1 MNDKKSLITN
11 LISIF
16 LIITGHFSP
25 YYGETIKMVGLFAFS
40 GAITNWLAIYML
52 FERVPFLYGSGIIP
66 LQFAV
71 FKASIKKIMMEQFF
85 HEKNIREFFSAEN
98 TLREAKSVVANSI
111 EVFNYENLYEGLIS
125 EMLNTSLGK
134 TISLFGGADILKPL
148 KEPCMKKFKTM
159 FHEIV
164 EVEIWPKLMNDQFS
178 EKMKDKIEE
187 MIDSQLQALTP
198 QQVKMLVKEMINKY
212 LGWVV
217 VWGGFFGGFIGLLA
231 SLGSDL

>member
-1 MNDKKSLITN
+1 MKDKKSFMTN
-11 LISIF
+11 LISLVF
-16 LIITGHFSP
+16 IIAGHFSP

-40 GAITNWLAIYML
+40 GAMTNWLAIYML

-71 FKASIKKIMMEQFF
+71 FKTSIKKIMMEQFF
-85 HEKNIREFFSAEN
+85 HENNIQQFFSAEN
-98 TLREAKSVVANSI
+98 TFREAKFFVADSI
-111 EVFNYENLYEGLIS
+111 ESFNYEKLYEGLIT

-164 EVEIWPKLMNDQFS
+164 EVELWPKLMNDQFS

-187 MIDSQLQALTP
+187 MIDTQLQALTP

-231 SLGSDL
+231 NFGSGI